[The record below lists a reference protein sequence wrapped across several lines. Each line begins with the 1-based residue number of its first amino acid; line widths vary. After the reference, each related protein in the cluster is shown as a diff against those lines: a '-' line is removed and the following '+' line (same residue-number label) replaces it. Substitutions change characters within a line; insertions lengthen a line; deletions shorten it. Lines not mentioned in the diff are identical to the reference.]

1 MILSFDTSLPVL
13 SVAIL
18 EDDLALG
25 SLIVE
30 GAGSRNEKLLPA
42 VDWLLAE
49 VGRTLESV
57 DRIVVTRGPGS
68 FTGIRIGLAT
78 AQGLSFS
85 RGTELTAMSTH
96 ESVTPPGPGR
106 VIVVSEAGRGEVY
119 RTVLENGLAIGAP
132 LLVPRVAA
140 ERDAAECDLFI
151 DVDSICRDRNV
162 ALMAARRARLHRD
175 EVDPGRYSDFTP
187 IYVRAS
193 AAEEK
198 RRTSE

>member
-1 MILSFDTSLPVL
+1 MILSLDTSLPVL

-30 GAGSRNEKLLPA
+30 GAESRNEKLLPA
-42 VDWLLAE
+42 VDWLLRE

-57 DRIVVTRGPGS
+57 EHVVVTRGPGS

-78 AQGLSFS
+78 AQGIAFS
-85 RGTELTAMSTH
+85 RGIPLTAMSTH
-96 ESVTPPGPGR
+96 EAVAPPGPGR
-106 VIVVSEAGRGEVY
+106 VIVVGEAGRGEVY
-119 RTVLENGLAIGAP
+119 RTELEDGLPCGPP
-132 LLVPRVAA
+132 LLVAREVA
-140 ERDAAECDLFI
+140 EREAGEQVLFI

-162 ALMAARRARLHRD
+162 ALMAARRALSNRSG
-175 EVDPGRYSDFTP
+175 DPERYSDSTP

-193 AAEEK
+193 AAEE
-198 RRTSE
+198 RLRTGE

>member
-18 EDDLALG
+18 EGDLALG

-42 VDWLLAE
+42 VDWLLGE
-49 VGRTLESV
+49 IGRTLESV
-57 DRIVVTRGPGS
+57 EHIVVTRGPGS

-78 AQGLSFS
+78 AQGLAFS
-85 RGTELTAMSTH
+85 RGVPLTAMPTH
-96 ESVTPPGPGR
+96 EAVVPAGPGR
-106 VIVVSEAGRGEVY
+106 VIVVGEAGRGEVY
-119 RTVLENGLAIGAP
+119 RTVFEDGLPSGAP
-132 LLVPRVAA
+132 MLVGREIA
-140 ERDAAECDLFI
+140 EREAEEQALLI
-151 DVDSICRDRNV
+151 DVDAICRDRNV
-162 ALMAARRARLHRD
+162 ALMAARRALQNRSGD
-175 EVDPGRYSDFTP
+175 DPERYSDSTP

-198 RRTSE
+198 LRTSE